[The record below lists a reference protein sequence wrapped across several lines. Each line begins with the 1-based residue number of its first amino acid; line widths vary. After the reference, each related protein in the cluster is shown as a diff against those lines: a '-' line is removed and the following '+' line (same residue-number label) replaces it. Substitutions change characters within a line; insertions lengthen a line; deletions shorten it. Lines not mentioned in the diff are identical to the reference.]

1 MLLVAGVSAGALLS
15 ASHKAGTPGSPPQG
29 AVAPAA
35 PSQEKPV
42 SSSRSARK
50 PAARKQQQASVAGS
64 PSSAAPEGGAKAEQK
79 AVSASETAPAPKA
92 GSSDSPPRERRRY
105 NGEKVALTFDAG
117 ASGKPGNDILK
128 ALQERGIRCTFF
140 ITGEFAHMNP
150 DLLRAIAADGHEF
163 GNHTWSHPDLTKL
176 PDDEIR
182 DELRRTEE
190 EVSSLTGLSTLPWF
204 RPPYGARNR
213 RVLKVAADEG
223 YECVYWTLDSWDAY
237 KKGITAEEITERIL
251 SRIRP
256 GAVVLCHI
264 GSSAT
269 AEALPG
275 VLDGIAEMNLT
286 PVRVSDLGA
295 PIPK

>member
-15 ASHKAGTPGSPPQG
+15 ASHKAGAPDSPPQA
-29 AVAPAA
+29 AVAPAVPA
-35 PSQEKPV
+35 REKSV
-42 SSSRSARK
+42 SSFRPLRKHSAPKDRRSD
-50 PAARKQQQASVAGS
+50 AASKQEA
-64 PSSAAPEGGAKAEQK
+64 AAPEKVAKPERK
-79 AVSASETAPAPKA
+79 ATSASEAAPAPKA
-92 GSSDSPPRERRRY
+92 ARKSRPAREPRRY
-105 NGEKVALTFDAG
+105 SGQNVALTFDAG

-128 ALQERGIRCTFF
+128 ALRERGIRCTFF
-140 ITGEFAHMNP
+140 MTGEFAHRNP
-150 DLLRAIAADGHEF
+150 ELLRAIAADGHEF

-190 EVSSLTGLSTLPWF
+190 EVANLTGLSTLPWF

-213 RVLKVAADEG
+213 RVLKVAANEG
-223 YECVYWTLDSWDAY
+223 YECVYWTLDCWDAY
-237 KKGITAEEITERIL
+237 KKDITADEITERIL

-269 AEALPG
+269 AEALPK

-286 PVRVSDLGA
+286 PVRVSELGA